1 MSDDMNIPE
10 RMDVVE
16 MAGPGGPDVLRLAQQ
31 PVPVPA
37 GHEVLIRV
45 AHAGVNG
52 PDLMQRRGLY
62 PPPLGASPL
71 LGLEVAGTVCACGS
85 EVTRW
90 RIGDAVCALTNG
102 GGYAQYVAVDASH
115 CLPVPAGL
123 SLEESA
129 SLPETYFTIWSNI
142 FMTASLQ
149 PGEVLLVHG
158 GAGGLGTTAIQLGR
172 AMGAKV
178 VATDTP
184 ADRLEVC
191 RALGASVVIDY
202 ASEDYVEVVR
212 DTLGGAD
219 VVLDIV
225 GGPNIQRNLK
235 VARHDGRIVQL
246 AFAKGSKVEIDLM
259 PVMLKRL
266 KYMGSTLRSRSD
278 ASKAKIAD
286 ELLGRVW
293 PLFAAGSLR
302 ATISDRFA
310 LGEAAA
316 AHRLMERGGHIGK
329 ILLTP

>member
-1 MSDDMNIPE
+1 MS
-10 RMDVVE
+10 
-16 MAGPGGPDVLRLAQQ
+16 GPGGPEVLRVAEY

-37 GHEVLIRV
+37 DSEVLIRV

-62 PPPLGASPL
+62 PAPPGASPL
-71 LGLEVAGTVCACGS
+71 LGLEVAGEVVVRGS
-85 EVTRW
+85 GVTKW
-90 RIGDAVCALTNG
+90 NVGDSVCALTNG
-102 GGYAQYVAVDASH
+102 GGYAEYVAVASAH
-115 CLPVPAGL
+115 CLPIPQGL

-142 FMTASLQ
+142 FMAASLQ
-149 PGEVLLVHG
+149 PGEVFLVHG
-158 GAGGLGTTAIQLGR
+158 GAGGLGTTAIQLGK

-191 RALGASVVIDY
+191 RALGAELVIDY
-202 ASEDYVEVVR
+202 AREDFVDVVR
-212 DTLGGAD
+212 NAFGGAD

-225 GGPNIQRNLK
+225 GGPNIQKNIK

-246 AFAKGSKVEIDLM
+246 AFAKGSKVEVDLM

-278 ASKAKIAD
+278 EFKSRVAE
-286 ELLGRVW
+286 ELLERIW
-293 PLFAAGSLR
+293 PLFSNGSLR

-310 LGEAAA
+310 LSEASE
-316 AHRLMERGGHIGK
+316 AHRLMERGGHVGK